1 MRSIILLC
9 IAACC
14 GAVFCGCETAHIKVG
29 DNGTWEAWLSSHWL
43 SRDIDSFAA
52 QVQEGGKFTMQL
64 NGYKGDVSEQL
75 PAFTKEMWSGLAIL
89 GRLAGSAIN
98 PAVAAVPLSDAAAE
112 PAAVSSIVTAAG
124 NAKAQ
129 TIQAK
134 KTTTKTQTATQ
145 SSSTDDCPDG
155 NCELNP

>member
-1 MRSIILLC
+1 MRSVMLLC
-9 IAACC
+9 AAACC
-14 GAVFCGCETAHIKVG
+14 CVLCGCQTAHVRVDG
-29 DNGTWEAWLSSHWL
+29 NGVWEATLSSHWF
-43 SRDIDSFAA
+43 SRDIDSFTANI
-52 QVQEGGKFTMQL
+52 QEGGKFSLAL
-64 NGYKGDVSEQL
+64 NGYKGDISEQL

-134 KTTTKTQTATQ
+134 KSTTKTQTATQ
-145 SSSTDDCPDG
+145 SSTDDCPDG
-155 NCELNP
+155 NCSTP